1 MQLSRAALVACF
13 AVPVALAFALPATKL
28 AFAPKG
34 GAESKKTL
42 TLEADISI
50 VDISGDVNGQPLPP
64 EATEQLTA
72 QGLLVTMATTVTDV
86 YAATKD
92 GRPVEL
98 LRTYEALDMDVE
110 MGEESNSNDEV
121 KAIEG
126 KTIKFTWDEK
136 AGSYEKSYHES
147 EGEAE
152 LIKELE
158 ADMDLLCLLP
168 GTDLDEGDSWEVPAK
183 DLGPLFLP
191 GGMPSAG
198 GEAEAGGPDM
208 GAMLEQM
215 QAEFEK
221 AAETFKVTCTFK
233 GTSEK
238 DGIQVGEVSFVFDG
252 KMSMDLSEM
261 IQTVIEEQ
269 AGGEAPPMDISFNMG
284 MGMKGEGTLWWN
296 LAENRLHAYE
306 MEASAEMDMAME
318 MSADQGGQ
326 SMSVNM
332 SGKAKGDMT
341 WTLEPAEAKKAEEGK

>member
-1 MQLSRAALVACF
+1 MQLSRATLVACL

-28 AFAPKG
+28 SFAPKG

-42 TLEADISI
+42 TIEADMSI
-50 VDISGDVNGQPLPP
+50 VDLTGDVNGQPLPP
-64 EATEQLTA
+64 EATEQLTS

-92 GRPVEL
+92 GRPLEL

-110 MGEESNSNDEV
+110 MGEESNSNAEM

-126 KTIKFTWDEK
+126 KTVKFTWDEK
-136 AGSYEKSYHES
+136 EGAYAKSYHES
-147 EGEAE
+147 EGEAG
-152 LIKELE
+152 LIEELE

-168 GTDLDEGDSWEVPAK
+168 QRELDEGDSWEVPAK

-191 GGMPSAG
+191 GGMVNAG
-198 GEAEAGGPDM
+198 EEQADGPDM
-208 GAMLEQM
+208 SGLLEEM
-215 QAEFEK
+215 RDEFEK

-233 GTSEK
+233 GVSEK
-238 DGIQVGEVSFVFDG
+238 DGAKVGEVSFVFDG
-252 KMSMDLSEM
+252 KMSMDLSDM
-261 IQTVIEEQ
+261 IQRVVEDQ

-306 MEASAEMDMAME
+306 MEAAAEMDMAME

-326 SMSVNM
+326 SMSVSM

-341 WTLEPAEAKKAEEGK
+341 WTLEPASAKKD

>member
-42 TLEADISI
+42 TLEADFSI
-50 VDISGDVNGQPLPP
+50 VDLSGDVNGQPLPP
-64 EATEQLTA
+64 EASEQLTS
-72 QGLLVTMATTVTDV
+72 QGLLLTMATTVTDV

-98 LRTYEALDMDVE
+98 LRTYDALDLDVE
-110 MGEESNSNDEV
+110 MGEETTSNEEM

-136 AGSYEKSYHES
+136 EGSYTKSYHES
-147 EGEAE
+147 EGESD
-152 LIKELE
+152 LIEELE

-168 GTDLDEGDSWEVPAK
+168 GKDLDEGDSWEVPAK

-198 GEAEAGGPDM
+198 GADQTDGPDM
-208 GAMLEQM
+208 SAMLEEM
-215 QAEFEK
+215 RDEFEK

-233 GTSEK
+233 GVSDK
-238 DGIQVGEVSFVFDG
+238 DGVKVGEVSFVFDG
-252 KMSMDLSEM
+252 KMSMDLSDM
-261 IQTVIEEQ
+261 IQSAIEAQ
-269 AGGEAPPMDISFNMG
+269 GGEEMPPMDISFNMG
-284 MGMKGEGTLWWN
+284 MGMKGEGVLWWN

-318 MSADQGGQ
+318 MSMDQGGQ
-326 SMSVNM
+326 SMSINM
-332 SGKAKGDMT
+332 SGKAKGDMN
-341 WTLEPAEAKKAEEGK
+341 WTLEQAEAKKDEGK

>member
-42 TLEADISI
+42 TLEADLSI
-50 VDISGDVNGQPLPP
+50 VDLSGDVNGQPLPP
-64 EATEQLTA
+64 EASEQLTS
-72 QGLLVTMATTVTDV
+72 QGLLLTMATTVTDV
-86 YAATKD
+86 YSATKD

-98 LRTYEALDMDVE
+98 LRTYDALDVDIE
-110 MGEESNSNDEV
+110 MGEETASNEEM

-136 AGSYEKSYHES
+136 EGSYSKSYHES

-168 GTDLDEGDSWEVPAK
+168 GKDLDEGDSWEVPAK

-191 GGMPSAG
+191 GGMLSAG
-198 GEAEAGGPDM
+198 GADQADGPDM
-208 GAMLEQM
+208 SAMVEEM
-215 QAEFEK
+215 RDEFEK
-221 AAETFKVTCTFK
+221 AAETFKVTCLFK
-233 GTSEK
+233 GVSDK
-238 DGIQVGEVSFVFDG
+238 DGVKVGEVSFVFDG
-252 KMSMDLSEM
+252 KMSMDLSDM
-261 IQTVIEEQ
+261 IQSAIEAQ
-269 AGGEAPPMDISFNMG
+269 GGEEMPPMDISFNMG
-284 MGMKGEGTLWWN
+284 MGMKGEGVLWWN

-318 MSADQGGQ
+318 MSMDQGGQ
-326 SMSVNM
+326 SMSINM

-341 WTLEPAEAKKAEEGK
+341 WTLEPAEAKKADAK

>member
-42 TLEADISI
+42 TIEADISI
-50 VDISGDVNGQPLPP
+50 EDISGDFNGQPLPP

-72 QGLLVTMATTVTDV
+72 QGLLVSMATTVTDV

-98 LRTYEALDMDVE
+98 LRTYDALDMDVE
-110 MGEESNSNDEV
+110 VGEESNSNAEM

-136 AGSYEKSYHES
+136 EGAYAKAYEGG
-147 EGEAE
+147 EGEAA
-152 LIKELE
+152 LIEELE

-168 GTDLDEGDSWEVPAK
+168 GKELDEGDSWEVPAK

-191 GGMPSAG
+191 GGMVSVG
-198 GEAEAGGPDM
+198 GEEADGPDM
-208 GAMLEQM
+208 SGLLEEM
-215 QAEFEK
+215 QSQFEK
-221 AAETFKVTCTFK
+221 AAESFKVTCTFK
-233 GTSEK
+233 GVSEK
-238 DGIQVGEVSFVFDG
+238 DGAKVGEVSFVFDG
-252 KMSMDLSEM
+252 KMTMDLSDM
-261 IQTVIEEQ
+261 IQEVVEAQ
-269 AGGEAPPMDISFNMG
+269 GGEEVPPMDLTFNMG

-306 MEASAEMDMAME
+306 MEASAEMDMSME
-318 MSADQGGQ
+318 MNMEQGGQ

-332 SGKAKGDMT
+332 SGKAKGDMN
-341 WTLEPAEAKKAEEGK
+341 WTLEPAEAKKE